1 MLVHKLRE
9 CLKGR
14 CRIKSKL
21 IWSLSQIDVR
31 LRFKCGDTIREIPA
45 GDIVNIKRIGN
56 LPPFESFKI
65 YLKDGNTLKCSFESV
80 SSYLKESIASYK
92 KGDLDAAITSA
103 KKAYFADPM
112 NPNSSYNLAC
122 FYSLKGNIDEG
133 VKWLEK
139 AYALIMNDHKYSR
152 LIKTAKKDKGLEI
165 LRKQAEYKEKCPG
178 FAK

>member
-65 YLKDGNTLKCSFESV
+65 
-80 SSYLKESIASYK
+80 
-92 KGDLDAAITSA
+92 
-103 KKAYFADPM
+103 P
-112 NPNSSYNLAC
+112 
-122 FYSLKGNIDEG
+122 EG
-133 VKWLEK
+133 
-139 AYALIMNDHKYSR
+139 R
-152 LIKTAKKDKGLEI
+152 
-165 LRKQAEYKEKCPG
+165 
-178 FAK
+178 